1 MFSSLTSVNNVL
13 TSHCDNL
20 STYIPSLFRHAISSR
35 PDHATTF
42 LRCCYVFE
50 KKAKAIE
57 LSFYAKESG
66 KRKKGNCFDKDWA
79 DKHAADDRGSYYKQH
94 ECEEGQDLV
103 ETAIDGFLKQYQAF
117 IKKTMEGS
125 DDDNKVNKSEE
136 FEGNHYYEGTFCF
149 IGVSG
154 SCMIPSLAR
163 SASHL
168 IPSGICRG

>member
-1 MFSSLTSVNNVL
+1 MGKTVFSSLTSVNNVL

-66 KRKKGNCFDKDWA
+66 KRKKEIVLTRIGLTNMPLMTEGLIISSTSARKDRIWW
-79 DKHAADDRGSYYKQH
+79 RQ
-94 ECEEGQDLV
+94 
-103 ETAIDGFLKQYQAF
+103 
-117 IKKTMEGS
+117 
-125 DDDNKVNKSEE
+125 
-136 FEGNHYYEGTFCF
+136 
-149 IGVSG
+149 
-154 SCMIPSLAR
+154 R
-163 SASHL
+163 
-168 IPSGICRG
+168 